1 MSELAIPRSGASIPA
16 DVWAWWQERRLGYN
30 IALAAAGM
38 AAYLLSVGLHY
49 VFGDPVWA
57 VWQDA
62 LGFTLFLGTA
72 YLVLMGVANICY
84 LIGPFGE
91 AWLKPADVEGFRRTA
106 YRMGLWGSVAL
117 PFVWTLLQLSF
128 LIGS

>member
-1 MSELAIPRSGASIPA
+1 MSELAISRTGGSIPA

-30 IALAAAGM
+30 TALAAAGI
-38 AAYLLSVGLHY
+38 AAYLLAVGLHY
-49 VFGDPVWA
+49 AFGDPVWA

-62 LGFTLFLGTA
+62 LGLTLFLGTA
-72 YLVLMGVANICY
+72 YLVVIGIANICY

-91 AWLKPADVEGFRRTA
+91 AWLKPADVAGFRRTA

-117 PFVWTLLQLSF
+117 PFIWTLFQLSF
-128 LIGS
+128 LIEA

>member
-30 IALAAAGM
+30 IALATAGM

-117 PFVWTLLQLSF
+117 PFVWTLFQLSF

>member
-117 PFVWTLLQLSF
+117 PFVWTLFQLSF

>member
-30 IALAAAGM
+30 LALAAAGM

-91 AWLKPADVEGFRRTA
+91 AWLNPADIEGFRRTA

-117 PFVWTLLQLSF
+117 PFVWTLFQLSF

>member
-117 PFVWTLLQLSF
+117 PFVWTLFQLSF
-128 LIGS
+128 LIES